1 MSRLSCPFW
10 KKSGWTLKKLS
21 QKCRKIQT
29 FSQSTAPSSLLILS
43 DRLSHFDRGTLVS
56 LLSQRE
62 DISEEEAN
70 RIVDNIESVRHQF
83 VEQAQAVQR
92 QMQSVIDGVFSKI
105 RNYLNSL
112 DRPEL
117 NYEGI
122 KWDFRKVFDDPE
134 LLFNSQIIHTSSVL
148 FYL

>member
-1 MSRLSCPFW
+1 
-10 KKSGWTLKKLS
+10 
-21 QKCRKIQT
+21 
-29 FSQSTAPSSLLILS
+29 
-43 DRLSHFDRGTLVS
+43 
-56 LLSQRE
+56 LSQRE

-122 KWDFRKVFDDPE
+122 K
-134 LLFNSQIIHTSSVL
+134 
-148 FYL
+148 

>member
-1 MSRLSCPFW
+1 
-10 KKSGWTLKKLS
+10 
-21 QKCRKIQT
+21 
-29 FSQSTAPSSLLILS
+29 
-43 DRLSHFDRGTLVS
+43 
-56 LLSQRE
+56 LSQRE

-92 QMQSVIDGVFSKI
+92 QMQSAIDGVFSKI

-122 KWDFRKVFDDPE
+122 K
-134 LLFNSQIIHTSSVL
+134 
-148 FYL
+148 